1 MVASFFLET
10 LERLISVN
18 EEPKESKESGEDEN
32 FLYLRFV
39 DRPRFL
45 MCLGRFEE
53 SAGESRKAIEQFE
66 ALPSGLLRSRILQ
79 AAYNNLGESTLL
91 TCRYTRNYNC
101 TPYFERGY
109 HYYLENPEPSRGQK
123 NQSNLSSYILQA
135 GYPSGPGEVE
145 SAINAIAPS
154 IAYASASMGGCLYGC
169 DTLAWA
175 ELAYY
180 QGDLSRAE
188 NFFRLAV
195 YQGREKTQ
203 YEVENRALFYLMR
216 ICIHTGNPAG
226 IRDLRHQLEAQLEI
240 PEYFNRYTIH
250 DIGMGRFYAQI
261 GETGKI
267 ASWIRE
273 DRKEGGLNSLFH
285 NFNLMVKVQCLFAE
299 KQYSQVLEALKEG
312 SGREYLESFLL
323 GKLEITILEA
333 AVHFR
338 MGDEEA
344 FALLEEAYQTAA
356 PNLLDMPFVEMGEDM
371 RDFTGAALAR
381 EGCGIP
387 RSWLETIQTNAS
399 AYAKKLSVVVRFLRE
414 EEGKYGAV
422 FLTSRERT
430 VLSGLSRGLTRKEI
444 ARKGGLSVG
453 TIKPLIKRVYD
464 KLGAVNRADAIRIA
478 SAMGLLGTGKGL

>member
-1 MVASFFLET
+1 VE
-10 LERLISVN
+10 
-18 EEPKESKESGEDEN
+18 
-32 FLYLRFV
+32 
-39 DRPRFL
+39 
-45 MCLGRFEE
+45 
-53 SAGESRKAIEQFE
+53 
-66 ALPSGLLRSRILQ
+66 
-79 AAYNNLGESTLL
+79 
-91 TCRYTRNYNC
+91 
-101 TPYFERGY
+101 
-109 HYYLENPEPSRGQK
+109 
-123 NQSNLSSYILQA
+123 
-135 GYPSGPGEVE
+135 PGEVE
-145 SAINAIAPS
+145 RALNFIAPS
-154 IAYASASMGGCLYGC
+154 EVYASASMDGCFYGC
-169 DTLAWA
+169 DALARA

-180 QGDLSRAE
+180 QGDLSKAE
-188 NFFRLAV
+188 NFFRQAV

-216 ICIHTGNPAG
+216 ICVHTGNSAG
-226 IRDLRHQLEAQLEI
+226 IRDLRRQLEAQLEI

-273 DRKEGGLNSLFH
+273 DRKEGELNFLFH
-285 NFNLMVKVQCLFAE
+285 NYNLMVKAQCLFVE
-299 KQYSQVLEALKEG
+299 KQYAQVLEALKEG

-338 MGDEEA
+338 MGDEGA

-356 PNLLDMPFVEMGEDM
+356 PNLLDMPFVEKGEDM

-381 EGCGIP
+381 EGYGIP

-399 AYAKKLSVVVRFLRE
+399 AYAKKLSVVARFLRE
-414 EEGKYGAV
+414 EEGKYGTV

-430 VLSGLSRGLTRKEI
+430 VLAGLSRGLTRKEI

-478 SAMGLLGTGKGL
+478 STMGLLEIGKGP